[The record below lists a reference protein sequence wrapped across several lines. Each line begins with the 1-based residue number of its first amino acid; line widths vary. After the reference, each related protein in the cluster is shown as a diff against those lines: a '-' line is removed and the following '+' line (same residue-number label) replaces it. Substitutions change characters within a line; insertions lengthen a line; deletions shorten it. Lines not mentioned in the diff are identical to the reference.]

1 MAGGM
6 TESPSVRTGPLREH
20 SGAAVAS
27 RVWGLEAIEIHD
39 AYWASMGV
47 ACVRTGSGVAPD
59 AGADVFLLLEADQ
72 LVVFDLREIAETL
85 LWNGADVT
93 RVEVVEPTSDGYR
106 ERIRFAADGGVEK
119 IERRYTA
126 ERRVS
131 AKVLVAQRRSFARAW
146 AASGRASD
154 ALAAMRGHGR
164 LRIDTVDCPGLR
176 FDASVEG
183 DRVRSIEAIARV
195 WAHPERVI
203 AGIRPLADGVFGLE
217 GDALR
222 ADDRCV
228 GPLWI
233 GSHGHDGPRQEIGP
247 AVLWDE
253 DGQAAAGSAVRVRPI
268 SEVFSPEYARS
279 SREPSAQGDWYDPV
293 KRLADF
299 TMALVAL
306 LAFSPLI
313 LAIAVAVWLDDGFPI
328 FFGHRRQARG
338 GRTFRCWK
346 FRTMRRDAESLVA
359 QLRRLNLCDGPQVFI
374 KDDPRVTR
382 VGRILRRM
390 QLDELPQF
398 WNVLVGDMSV
408 VGPRPSPENENQFCP
423 AWREKRLSVRPGITG
438 LWQVMRTRAPG
449 KDFQEW
455 IQYDIEYVERK
466 SPWLDLRIVVLTALG
481 VLGIGRRGG
490 RQEEAGGTDAPAK
503 TEQGRNA

>member
-1 MAGGM
+1 MSSAVAD
-6 TESPSVRTGPLREH
+6 TPRVRTGC
-20 SGAAVAS
+20 
-27 RVWGLEAIEIHD
+27 VWGLDAVEVHD

-47 ACVRTGSGVAPD
+47 ACVRRGSGQAPD
-59 AGADVFLLLEADQ
+59 PGADVFLLLDPDQ

-93 RVEVVEPTSDGYR
+93 RVQLVEGTKDGYR
-106 ERIRFAADGGVEK
+106 ERIRFADDGSVEK

-126 ERRVS
+126 ERHVS
-131 AKVLVAQRRSFARAW
+131 AQVLVVQRRAFARAW
-146 AASGRASD
+146 AAEPRASE
-154 ALAAMRGHGR
+154 ALAAMRGAGR
-164 LRIDTVDCPGLR
+164 LRIDAIDCAGVR
-176 FDASVEG
+176 FHAGMEAECA
-183 DRVRSIEAIARV
+183 RAIEAIARV

-203 AGIRPLADGVFGLE
+203 AGIRPLGDGIYGLA
-217 GDALR
+217 GDSLGDR
-222 ADDRCV
+222 DRCV

-233 GSHGHDGPRQEIGP
+233 GARGDGAPLQEIGP
-247 AVLWDE
+247 AVLWD
-253 DGQAAAGSAVRVRPI
+253 AGSATEVRVRPI
-268 SEVFSPEYARS
+268 SEVFSPEFARS
-279 SREPSAQGDWYDPV
+279 SREPSAQGDWYDPF

-299 TMALVAL
+299 TIALVAL
-306 LAFSPLI
+306 VVFSPLI
-313 LAIAVAVWLDDGFPI
+313 LAISAAVWLDDGFPI

-338 GRTFRCWK
+338 GRIFRCWK

-359 QLRRLNLCDGPQVFI
+359 QLRKLNLCDGPQVFI

-382 VGRILRRM
+382 VGRILRRV
-390 QLDELPQF
+390 QLDELPQL
-398 WNVLVGDMSV
+398 WNVLVGDMSL

-466 SPWLDLRIVVLTALG
+466 SPWLDLRILVLTALG
-481 VLGIGRRGG
+481 VIGIGRRSAEDGSG
-490 RQEEAGGTDAPAK
+490 ASSAK
-503 TEQGRNA
+503 QGRNA